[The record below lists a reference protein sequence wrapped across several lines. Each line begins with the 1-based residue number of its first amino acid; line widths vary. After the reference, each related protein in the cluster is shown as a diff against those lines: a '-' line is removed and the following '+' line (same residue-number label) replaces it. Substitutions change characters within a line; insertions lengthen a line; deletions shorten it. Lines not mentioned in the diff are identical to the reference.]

1 LTFRYNPQS
10 LEKQVRKWPVFF
22 SENNLHLD
30 IEKRL
35 GQLSGANPTGWYD
48 PYSVELPF
56 EKDLIYEYGMDAC
69 RFAVINSGY
78 KKQAESFLEPSFK
91 WIAKFHE
98 ISCHRNKTDSF
109 NPIPWLEAIIQ
120 MQDHIITRK
129 ADRLA
134 LALVM
139 KAFKESP
146 LSCQLTESDELL
158 IASCLFPFIP
168 IYAANY
174 FPKILEI
181 NSIKKIIESFTE
193 YSCVKIALEKGG
205 WHWHV
210 FTRKSFEN
218 APIDELS
225 KIRWIK
231 KAIIGKNINLKNEAG
246 GIRICFS

>member
-1 LTFRYNPQS
+1 MTFRYNPQS
-10 LEKQVRKWPVFF
+10 IEKQVRKWPVFF
-22 SENNLHLD
+22 SENNLHQD
-30 IEKRL
+30 IVKRL
-35 GQLSGANPTGWYD
+35 EQLLGINSKGWYN

-56 EKDLIYEYGMDAC
+56 DKDLVYEYGIDAC
-69 RFAVINSGY
+69 RFAIINSGY
-78 KKQAESFLEPSFK
+78 SAQAETFLEPSFK

-98 ISCHRNKTDSF
+98 IYCKNNKTSLF
-109 NPIPWLEAIIQ
+109 NPTPWLEAIIQ

-146 LSCQLTESDELL
+146 PSCFLNESEEQL
-158 IASCLFPFIP
+158 IAACLFPFIP
-168 IYAANY
+168 VYVSYY
-174 FPKILEI
+174 FPKILNI
-181 NSIKKIIESFTE
+181 ISIKKIIESFNE

-210 FTRKSFEN
+210 FSRQDFEN
-218 APIDELS
+218 QPIAELS
-225 KIRWIK
+225 KIRWIR
-231 KAIIGKNINLKNEAG
+231 KAIIGKKVNLKKEDG